1 MFWGSPNPLA
11 NPLNTRTYSTGSF
24 VKNPEATVPASSAFD
39 PSKIRVNDNL
49 HVPNQIGL
57 NDSIY
62 GKCGRQVD
70 PNRYFRCADGSIL
83 DLKTKRVVSQAEMPE
98 DPAEWNSGTIDRRC
112 ASDWNDRDIY
122 SLPDSRYTSGGDP
135 QISDEDKRY
144 WEMAEKESRKMVDNM
159 NDEQKRLLV
168 SLEHGGI
175 TRKSRLVDL
184 KPGEI

>member
-24 VKNPEATVPASSAFD
+24 VKNPDAKVPDSSPFD
-39 PSKIRVNDNL
+39 PSNGKVNDNL

-57 NDSIY
+57 NDSVY
-62 GKCGRQVD
+62 GNCGRPID
-70 PNRYFRCADGSIL
+70 SNRYFRCADGTIL
-83 DLKTKRVVSQAEMPE
+83 DLKTQRIVSRSEMLK
-98 DPAEWNSGTIDRRC
+98 DPTEWGSDTLCRKC
-112 ASDWNDRDIY
+112 SFDWNDSEIY
-122 SLPDSRYTSGGDP
+122 SLPDSRYTKDGDP
-135 QISDEDKRY
+135 RISDDDKRY
-144 WEMAEKESRKMVDNM
+144 WEMAEKESKKMMDNM
-159 NDEQKRLLV
+159 NDEQKRLLA